1 MWLPSVVPRLA
12 RTAAFV
18 YYRVRY
24 RGSGIPPS
32 GPALLVANHPNS
44 LLDPML
50 VAAAAQ
56 RPLRF
61 LAKAPLFSD
70 PKVGWLIR
78 AAGSIPVY
86 RRSDDPTQMQRNDE
100 MFRAVHEALAA
111 GAAVA
116 LFPEGVSHSEPAMVP
131 LKTGAARI
139 ALGAAQLT
147 GTAIPIVPVG
157 LIFRRKEQFR
167 SEALVVVGDP
177 IQWNDLALRGVD
189 DADAVRLLTERI
201 DAGLRGQ
208 TTNLEAWHD
217 APLVET
223 ATAIWEAERSVVPDD
238 AQRVAR
244 QAVTAQLLA
253 KVRAEQ
259 DPEGLALAV
268 DVAAHRRRL
277 RRLGLRPGD
286 LKADVGAGRALRW
299 AGARV
304 PLVMP
309 LAAVVA
315 AAGWLLFLV
324 PYRLTGVIVDRF
336 ALKPDTRSTWKLMMG
351 TLLYTIWLLLLAAA
365 AWRFAGW
372 WAAGLVMVGAPLIGV
387 AGMLVREQWRGS
399 WRDAQ
404 RWLLLRSRKPM
415 IDGLRQAQCDLGG
428 RLDRLH
434 NQLAT

>member
-1 MWLPSVVPRLA
+1 
-12 RTAAFV
+12 
-18 YYRVRY
+18 
-24 RGSGIPPS
+24 
-32 GPALLVANHPNS
+32 
-44 LLDPML
+44 
-50 VAAAAQ
+50 
-56 RPLRF
+56 
-61 LAKAPLFSD
+61 
-70 PKVGWLIR
+70 
-78 AAGSIPVY
+78 
-86 RRSDDPTQMQRNDE
+86 
-100 MFRAVHEALAA
+100 
-111 GAAVA
+111 
-116 LFPEGVSHSEPAMVP
+116 
-131 LKTGAARI
+131 
-139 ALGAAQLT
+139 
-147 GTAIPIVPVG
+147 
-157 LIFRRKEQFR
+157 
-167 SEALVVVGDP
+167 
-177 IQWNDLALRGVD
+177 
-189 DADAVRLLTERI
+189 
-201 DAGLRGQ
+201 
-208 TTNLEAWHD
+208 
-217 APLVET
+217 
-223 ATAIWEAERSVVPDD
+223 
-238 AQRVAR
+238 
-244 QAVTAQLLA
+244 
-253 KVRAEQ
+253 VRAEQ

-351 TLLYTIWLLLLAAA
+351 TVLYTIWLLLLAAT
-365 AWRFAGW
+365 AWRFAEW
-372 WAAGLVMVGAPLIGV
+372 WVAGLVMVAAPFIGV